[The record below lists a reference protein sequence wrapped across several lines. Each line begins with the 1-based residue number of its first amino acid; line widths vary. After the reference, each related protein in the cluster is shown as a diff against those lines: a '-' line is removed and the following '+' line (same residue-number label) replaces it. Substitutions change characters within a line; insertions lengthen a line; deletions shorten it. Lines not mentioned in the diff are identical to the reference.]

1 MLVATM
7 AGPMVKKN
15 AGNFVVVASMAAIV
29 GAPAMADYSASK
41 ASAKAFCEALAL
53 ELKHLRAD
61 KVNVTCI
68 CPSHVNTQLFGG
80 FNTGP
85 GSKSLL
91 LEAKDVADATVEV
104 RCQRC
109 PPPPCM
115 SPRRIAV

>member
-109 PPPPCM
+109 PPPPLYE
-115 SPRRIAV
+115 S